1 MEVKL
6 GPRAPPPLSP
16 ASPMQGGRG
25 AGGAVLGGALC
36 YKLHKDFSQTT
47 IQGFLSCRVGR
58 QRLPAL
64 PRILLWIKHL
74 GGAGNVCSICWL
86 PGAPPQSL
94 PKIWELTL

>member
-1 MEVKL
+1 M
-6 GPRAPPPLSP
+6 
-16 ASPMQGGRG
+16 
-25 AGGAVLGGALC
+25 C